1 MPTDTAVEP
10 TRGSIHLRA
19 VIFHDVGQPVTV
31 ENVDIDEPST
41 DEVLVKTAASGICG
55 SDLHYFDG
63 TSAMPYPAVF
73 GHEGAGIVEAVGPG
87 VNYVKPGDH
96 VIACLSVY
104 CGQCDDCLTGHTN
117 LCEMKPERTADQ
129 PPRLSQNGTPLHQH
143 ARVGSHAEY
152 MLLHQNGLVKIRDD
166 MPLDRASL
174 IGCGVTTGFGATLRT
189 AKVEPGSTVAV
200 FGTGGVGLSA
210 INGAVVA
217 GARTVIAVD
226 IRDDKLEIAATIG
239 ATDLINGAETDPVEA
254 IREITHGGAD
264 FTFEAIGNPAVG
276 RQAFDALRAGG
287 TCTVIGVMPIGSEIS
302 IVGRDLL
309 REKKLQGSSMGSN
322 RLRVDIPRYVDM
334 YLSGKLKLDAMITNR
349 GTIND
354 AQSMFDAAIAGDEAR
369 QIFLFDS

>member
-1 MPTDTAVEP
+1 M
-10 TRGSIHLRA
+10 RA
-19 VIFHDVGQPVTV
+19 VIFHDVGKPITI
-31 ENVDIDEPST
+31 ENVEIDEPMAG
-41 DEVLVKTAASGICG
+41 EVLVKTAASGICG

-87 VNYVKPGDH
+87 VEEFKPGDH

-104 CGQCDDCLTGHTN
+104 CGECVDCLTGRSN
-117 LCEMKPERTADQ
+117 LCEMKPERGPDD
-129 PPRLSQNGTPLHQH
+129 PPRLSRDGQGLHQH

-152 MLLHQNGLVKIRDD
+152 MLLHKNGMVKIRDD

-174 IGCGVTTGFGATLRT
+174 IGCGVTTGFGAALRT

-217 GARTVIAVD
+217 GARTVIAID
-226 IRDDKLEIAATIG
+226 IRDDKLVNATNIG
-239 ATDLINGAETDPVEA
+239 ATHVVNGAETDPVEA
-254 IREITHGGAD
+254 IREITGGGAD
-264 FTFEAIGNPAVG
+264 YTFEAIGKPEVG

-287 TCTVIGVMPIGSEIS
+287 TCTVIGVMPIGSEIR
-302 IVGRDLL
+302 ILGRDLL

-322 RLRVDIPRYVDM
+322 RLKVDIPRYVDM
-334 YLSGKLKLDAMITNR
+334 YLGGQLKLDAMITNR
-349 GTIND
+349 GTIDD
-354 AQSMFDAAIAGDEAR
+354 AVGMFDSAIAGDEAR

>member
-1 MPTDTAVEP
+1 M
-10 TRGSIHLRA
+10 RA
-19 VIFHDVGQPVTV
+19 VIFHDVGKPVTV
-31 ENVDIDEPST
+31 ENVDIDEPRA

-63 TSAMPYPAVF
+63 SSSMPYPAVF

-87 VNYVKPGDH
+87 VDYVKPGDH

-104 CGQCDDCLTGHTN
+104 CGQCDDCLTGRTN
-117 LCEMKPERTADQ
+117 LCEMKPDRGPDE
-129 PPRLSQNGTPLHQH
+129 PPRLSQNGEPRHQH

-174 IGCGVTTGFGATLRT
+174 IGCGVTTGFGAALRT
-189 AKVEPGSTVAV
+189 AKVEAGSTVAV

-226 IRDDKLEIAATIG
+226 IRDDKLEGAAKIG
-239 ATDLINGAETDPVEA
+239 ATDLVNSANTDPVEA
-254 IREITHGGAD
+254 IREITKGGAD
-264 FTFEAIGNPAVG
+264 FTFEAIGLPEVA

-302 IVGRDLL
+302 IAGRDLL

-334 YLSGKLKLDAMITNR
+334 YLGGQLKLGAMITNR
-349 GTIND
+349 CTIDD
-354 AQSMFDAAIAGDEAR
+354 AQAMFEAAIAGDEAR
-369 QIFLFDS
+369 QVFLFDS

>member
-1 MPTDTAVEP
+1 M
-10 TRGSIHLRA
+10 RA
-19 VIFHDVGQPVTV
+19 VIFHDVGKPVTV
-31 ENVDIDEPST
+31 EEVDIDEPRA

-63 TSAMPYPAVF
+63 TSSMPYPAVF
-73 GHEGAGIVEAVGPG
+73 GHEGAGVVEAVGPG
-87 VNYVKPGDH
+87 VDYVKAGDH

-104 CGQCDDCLTGHTN
+104 CGQCEDCLTGHSN
-117 LCEMKPERTADQ
+117 LCEMKPGRGPDE
-129 PPRLSQNGTPLHQH
+129 PPRLSQNGEPRHQH

-174 IGCGVTTGFGATLRT
+174 IGCGVTTGFGAALRT
-189 AKVEPGSTVAV
+189 AKVEAGSTVAV

-210 INGAVVA
+210 INGAAVA
-217 GARTVIAVD
+217 GARIVIAVD
-226 IRDDKLEIAATIG
+226 IRDDKLEGALKVG
-239 ATDLINGAETDPVEA
+239 ATDIVNATNSDPVEA
-254 IREITHGGAD
+254 IREITKGGAD
-264 FTFEAIGNPAVG
+264 YTFEAIGNPAVA

-287 TCTVIGVMPIGSEIS
+287 TCTVIGVMPTGSEIS

-334 YLSGKLKLDAMITNR
+334 YLGGQLRLDDMITRR
-349 GTIND
+349 GTID
-354 AQSMFDAAIAGDEAR
+354 EAQEMFDAAIAGDEAR
-369 QIFLFDS
+369 QIFIFDQ

>member
-1 MPTDTAVEP
+1 M
-10 TRGSIHLRA
+10 RA
-19 VIFHDVGQPVTV
+19 VIFHDVGKPVTV
-31 ENVDIDEPST
+31 EEVDIDDPREN
-41 DEVLVKTAASGICG
+41 EVLVRTAASGICG

-63 TSAMPYPAVF
+63 TSSMPYPAVF

-87 VNYVKPGDH
+87 VDYVKPGDH

-117 LCEMKPERTADQ
+117 LCEMKPERASDE
-129 PPRLSQNGTPLHQH
+129 PPRLSQNGEARHQH

-174 IGCGVTTGFGATLRT
+174 IGCGVTTGFGAALRT
-189 AKVEPGSTVAV
+189 AQVEPGSTVAV

-226 IRDDKLEIAATIG
+226 IRDDKLEGAAKIG
-239 ATDLINGAETDPVEA
+239 ATDVVNATKTDPVGA
-254 IREITHGGAD
+254 IREITKGGAD
-264 FTFEAIGNPAVG
+264 FTFEAIGNPDVA
-276 RQAFDALRAGG
+276 RQAFDALRSGG
-287 TCTVIGVMPIGSEIS
+287 TCTVIGVMPIGAEVS
-302 IVGRDLL
+302 IIGRDLL

-334 YLSGKLKLDAMITNR
+334 YLGGQLRLDDMITRR
-349 GTIND
+349 GTIDD
-354 AQSMFDAAIAGDEAR
+354 AQEMFEAAIAGDEAR
-369 QIFLFDS
+369 QIFLFDK